1 MNARMVEG
9 GARPVVA
16 HAAKREEALRI
27 VHRWVAIS
35 AGAGML
41 STPVLD
47 VTLLAGV
54 HVTLIKEISEHYGV
68 PFSDHAARN
77 ILIAIG
83 ASIVPGSIGSV
94 FGRRLL
100 AALPFFSPP
109 VSLLAMSVSSA
120 AVSYG
125 LGRLFIHHF
134 ESGGTLDTF
143 DVRNLHRT
151 LPWLFRHI

>member
-1 MNARMVEG
+1 MNAPMEDG
-9 GARPVVA
+9 AARPVVA
-16 HAAKREEALRI
+16 HAHKREEALRI
-27 VHRWVAIS
+27 VHRWVVIS

-41 STPVLD
+41 STPVFD

-68 PFSDHAARN
+68 PFSEHAARN

-83 ASIVPGSIGSV
+83 ASIVPGSIGSF

-100 AALPFFSPP
+100 AAIPFISPP
-109 VSLLAMSVSSA
+109 VSLLAMSASSA

-143 DVRNLHRT
+143 DVGNLHRT
-151 LPWLFRHI
+151 LPWLFRRI